1 MTLGEKIRKARI
13 NKGLTQ
19 SRLAQILGI
28 SNSTLNKYEN
38 NTLRPNVYILE
49 KIAKVLDIPIQYFFE
64 NETPN
69 FSNVKEVEMVILPI
83 LGNIRAGQP
92 LFAEEHLQGYMPF
105 PKEMLSVGYE
115 HFLLRAEGNSMIG
128 DGIEDGDV
136 VLIRVQ
142 NYVDYNGQ
150 IVAVIIDGNETCLK
164 HLYHPENSDMVILR
178 SSNPAYSD
186 IVHPANDIIINGVY
200 MGVFKK
206 PKK

>member
-1 MTLGEKIRKARI
+1 MTLGEKIRKARM
-13 NKGLTQ
+13 NKGLNQ
-19 SRLAQILGI
+19 KQLAQLLGI
-28 SNSTLNKYEN
+28 SHSTLNKYKN
-38 NTLRPNVYILE
+38 NTIKPNVNILQ
-49 KIAKVLDIPIQYFFE
+49 KIAKILNVPIQYFFE
-64 NETPN
+64 EEITN

-105 PKEMLSVGYE
+105 PKEMLSVGYK
-115 HFLLRAEGNSMIG
+115 HFLLRVEGDSMIG

-150 IVAVIIDGNETCLK
+150 IVAVTIDGNETCLK

-178 SSNPAYSD
+178 SSNPKNS
-186 IVHPANDIIINGVY
+186 VY
-200 MGVFKK
+200 TMYLREL
-206 PKK
+206 PL

>member
-1 MTLGEKIRKARI
+1 MTLGEKIRKARM
-13 NKGLTQ
+13 NKGLNQ
-19 SRLAQILGI
+19 KQLAQLLGI
-28 SNSTLNKYEN
+28 SHSTLNKYES
-38 NTLRPNVYILE
+38 NTIKLDIDKLQ
-49 KIAKVLDIPIQYFFE
+49 KIATVLGVPIQYFFE

-115 HFLLRAEGNSMIG
+115 HFLLKAEGDSMIG
-128 DGIEDGDV
+128 DGIEDGDI

>member
-115 HFLLRAEGNSMIG
+115 HFLLRAEGDSMIG

>member
-1 MTLGEKIRKARI
+1 LVKKIRKARM
-13 NKGLTQ
+13 NKGLNQ
-19 SRLAQILGI
+19 KQLAQLLGI
-28 SNSTLNKYEN
+28 SHSTLNKYEN
-38 NTLRPNVYILE
+38 NTIKPNVNILQ
-49 KIAKVLDIPIQYFFE
+49 KIAKILNVPIQYFFE
-64 NETPN
+64 EEITN

-92 LFAEEHLQGYMPF
+92 LFAEEHLQKYIPF
-105 PKEMLSVGYE
+105 PKEMLSAGYK
-115 HFLLRAEGNSMIG
+115 HFLLKVEGDSMIG
-128 DGIEDGDV
+128 DGIEDGDI

-142 NYVDYNGQ
+142 DYADYDGQ
-150 IVAVIIDGNETCLK
+150 IAAVIINGDETCLK